1 MEKSK
6 LKISVNLFAALLYF
20 MGAPAGGIIPV
31 LIASGYILIVEEN
44 EKLKRT
50 AVKAFILTLL
60 FSLLTSLMNWL
71 SASLASFFNMLA
83 STSARTIYDINDLDK
98 FDFVKLFQT
107 FSWISSNLTFIT
119 YFFAAVIM
127 VVLGFRAYKQIDI
140 KIKWI
145 DKILDKH
152 F

>member
-83 STSARTIYDINDLDK
+83 STSSRTIYGINDLDK
-98 FDFVKLFQT
+98 FNFIKLFQT